1 MATEASVPASD
12 NGPLIAIY
20 EQASK
25 AGSLSIGSYD
35 AFVEEGGIALVGTG
49 GWTVA
54 LVDDDS
60 GTALKVAGKMAT
72 LQTDGDRPP
81 RFEGGE
87 HTAIGDNVVLR
98 FSVSDVGTLA
108 HQLPLE
114 VQQGLSLTYG
124 QILALAGDFYG
135 VPIWPIADGVTSDD
149 RMQRFRAAYG
159 SLAAGSVAEAKE
171 ILQIMQREIDAVN
184 AALNRGESPAD
195 VYKRLGDGLNAAW
208 NKATGGGGFV
218 SDLIPFGRY
227 LKLAWVNW
235 DHFGDHAVLAYQAGH
250 AVALEQAIAAHNSA
264 IPTNAKAALV
274 SAYAMNAFADHYLSD
289 LFSAGHI
296 RQPRREIYQTA
307 TSKLGANFCAKGMHD
322 EESKYG
328 VRVSSAEGGIWRA
341 YGDKRYFDTVNIE
354 NKAMVDRAVQASATE
369 IYDAFR
375 LGEAPADPEK
385 YAALRFVPDLKQ
397 AQDYRNNPLQNF
409 AAMFIWNGDKVG
421 RRDLINRLDQYTWD
435 FFWTTGGTVF
445 DLKTDYHPNNPAGFI
460 APPTAAPELDPVGW
474 QSKEPIPPDWVSG
487 NQVRYAVSFASLA
500 FESTLGPSSSY
511 ITLQDKFE
519 PRLRVP
525 TGPAGVH
532 MRRIYRQFV
541 NRPITYIGTI
551 DDNVTDFFA
560 DTTGISVGGLQTGT
574 GYLLTAA
581 QGGGLGTGDDV
592 PIRTDSRVA
601 GEWERFWLEPLGGV
615 LLGPTRTPTRRF
627 ALRTADGH
635 YVTAV
640 NDGGMPGPRAPITP
654 IQTYQGNRGEWETFY
669 FEPQLDGTFAIRTSA
684 GFYWTAVDGGGWA
697 VKPGKRSLPIRTN
710 ATEIGK
716 WETFLFIGDF
726 RGGGLDQ
733 VITTGP

>member
-1 MATEASVPASD
+1 MAAQASVSASD

-49 GWTVA
+49 GWAVA
-54 LVDDDS
+54 LVDD
-60 GTALKVAGKMAT
+60 GGETALKIAGKMAT

-87 HTAIGDNVVLR
+87 HTAIGNNVVLR

-108 HQLPLE
+108 HQVPLE
-114 VQQGLSLTYG
+114 VQPGLSLTYG

-135 VPIWPIADGVTSDD
+135 VPDLPIAYGITPDD
-149 RMQRFRAAYG
+149 RKQRFHAAYG
-159 SLAAGSVAEAKE
+159 SLATGSVAEARS
-171 ILQIMQREIDAVN
+171 ILRIMQREIDEVN
-184 AALNRGESPAD
+184 AALDRGEPPAD
-195 VYKRLGDGLNAAW
+195 VYKRLADGLNAAW
-208 NKATGGGGFV
+208 NKATGGGGFF
-218 SDLIPFGRY
+218 SDLIPLGRY

-235 DHFGDHAVLAYQAGH
+235 DHFGDDAVLAYQAGH

-264 IPTNAKAALV
+264 IPTNAQAALV

-296 RQPRREIYQTA
+296 RQPRREIYRTA
-307 TSKLGANFCAKGMHD
+307 ESQFFANLCAKGMHD

-354 NKAMVDRAVQASATE
+354 NKAMVERAVQASATE
-369 IYDAFR
+369 VYDAFR
-375 LGEAPADPEK
+375 LGEAPTDPNK
-385 YAALRFVPDLKQ
+385 YASLRFIPDLRQ
-397 AQDYRNNPLQNF
+397 AQDYRNNPLKNF
-409 AAMFIWNGDKVG
+409 AAMFIWSGDKVG
-421 RRDLINRLDQYTWD
+421 RRDLINRLDDYTWD
-435 FFWTTGGTVF
+435 FLWTAGGTVF
-445 DLKTDYHPNNPAGFI
+445 DLKSDYHPNNPPGFI
-460 APPTAAPELDPVGW
+460 AAPTAAPEFDELGW

-487 NQVRYAVSFASLA
+487 NQVRYAVSFASEE
-500 FESTLGPSSSY
+500 FESTLGPASPYS
-511 ITLQDKFE
+511 TLQDKFE

-532 MRRIYRQFV
+532 VRRIYRQFV
-541 NRPITYIGTI
+541 NRPIAYVATIG
-551 DDNVTDFFA
+551 DNVTDFFT
-560 DTTGISVGGLQTGT
+560 DTSGISIGGLQTGK
-574 GYLLTAA
+574 GYFLTAA
-581 QGGGLGTGDDV
+581 QGGGVGTGFDV

-601 GEWERFWLEPLGGV
+601 GEWERFWLEPLGWVQERGP
-615 LLGPTRTPTRRF
+615 LLGTRRF

-640 NDGGMPGPRAPITP
+640 NNGGMYGPRAPLSP
-654 IQTYQGNRGEWETFY
+654 IQTNQGKKGPWETFY

-684 GFYWTAVDGGGWA
+684 GFYWTAVDGGGRTE
-697 VKPGKRSLPIRTN
+697 KPNQRPQPVRTN
-710 ATEIGK
+710 ATVIGN